1 MTNNIK
7 AICKRKGITFLQMS
21 KDLNISYRSIQ
32 RYSSG
37 TREPDYKTIVDIANY
52 LNVTVDDLLNVEKS
66 NIIPISLEDFN
77 EIKSLQKRID
87 EIYKKYE
94 K

>member
-1 MTNNIK
+1 
-7 AICKRKGITFLQMS
+7 MS

-32 RYSSG
+32 RYAAG
-37 TREPDYKTIVDIANY
+37 TREPDYKTIVDIADY
-52 LNVTVDDLLNVEKS
+52 LNVTVDDLLNTEK
-66 NIIPISLEDFN
+66 NKIIPLTVEDFN
-77 EIKSLQKRID
+77 EIQTLQKRID

>member
-1 MTNNIK
+1 
-7 AICKRKGITFLQMS
+7 MS